1 MIDSCF
7 KSISLSNSFIF
18 IVYIVT
24 VLSFFHFSPSHCSH
38 AFNLPHTDSVQAF
51 LRRWQNRADCANTL
65 WVESHCQNSGI
76 GSEIHVA
83 TAALAFAINHDAIMI
98 WSDTAWLRQ
107 AVPPCSTFDCVFL
120 PISNCTRAD
129 LEPHN
134 QLPIR
139 LETIGDQVPR
149 VFANFSTDPFPLKY
163 WWRAQGANYLTR
175 FRHSFREQLDHMREL
190 YFPVPAEM
198 PCNCVCVFVRHGA
211 KALEMT
217 LLPFRSFLAPI
228 QTAFELLRNMVPPA
242 VRSRSQSC
250 AKQAHPT
257 RSIFLMTDDAAVIAE
272 APSMLD
278 GIQLMH
284 VDDVLPSILPHE
296 IEPAER
302 AARIANEK
310 LMHTSQTSDAAPR
323 GTKLSLWTRF
333 WGEMSRWYR
342 KGKGNSNQQ
351 EKNTMILTGTI
362 DPVRT
367 AETVT
372 ASGRLN
378 RYGIDVTKNMTH
390 NFYMSFLQLHL
401 CLQCD
406 GFVGQRQTN
415 FFRLIDELRMTRAR
429 KLWAPVVEAGVY
441 SFDWK

>member
-1 MIDSCF
+1 MTVSPR
-7 KSISLSNSFIF
+7 SISISPLAFVTLFLFLSLYTHRSFC
-18 IVYIVT
+18 
-24 VLSFFHFSPSHCSH
+24 SPL
-38 AFNLPHTDSVQAF
+38 FQLPHTDAAQTF
-51 LRRWQNRADCANTL
+51 LRQWQNRADCANTL

-83 TAALAFAINHDAIMI
+83 TAALAFAVNHDAIMI

-107 AVPPCSTFDCVFL
+107 AVPPCNSFDCVFL

-129 LEPHN
+129 LAPHN

-139 LETIGDQVPR
+139 LETIGDQVPH
-149 VFANFSTDPFPLKY
+149 VFANLSTEPFPLKY
-163 WWRAQGANYLTR
+163 WWRAQGAQFLTR
-175 FRHSFREQLDHMREL
+175 FRHSFRQQLEQMRAL
-190 YFPVPAEM
+190 YFPEPAEM

-211 KALEMT
+211 KAVEMT
-217 LLPFRSFLAPI
+217 LLPFRSFMAPI

-242 VRSRSQSC
+242 IRTRSQSC
-250 AKQAHPT
+250 AKQTQPT
-257 RSIFLMTDDAAVIAE
+257 RRSIFLMTDDAAVIAE
-272 APSMLD
+272 APSELGD
-278 GIQLMH
+278 IQLMH

-296 IEPAER
+296 KEVAER
-302 AARIANEK
+302 ISRMA
-310 LMHTSQTSDAAPR
+310 LLQTTHTSDAAPR

-333 WGEMSRWYR
+333 WAEMSRLYR
-342 KGKGNSNQQ
+342 RRRGQDQEKSNQQ
-351 EKNTMILTGTI
+351 EDNAMATTTESQ
-362 DPVRT
+362 PQPT
-367 AETVT
+367 AETSSP
-372 ASGRLN
+372 AGRLN
-378 RYGIDVTKNMTH
+378 RYGIDVTTNMSH

-415 FFRLIDELRMTRAR
+415 FFRLIDELRMTRAH